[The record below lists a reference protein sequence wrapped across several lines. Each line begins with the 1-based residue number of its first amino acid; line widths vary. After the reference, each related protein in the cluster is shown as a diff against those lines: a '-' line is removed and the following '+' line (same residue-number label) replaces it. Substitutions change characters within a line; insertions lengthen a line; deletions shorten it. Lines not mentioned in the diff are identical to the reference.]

1 MHLTL
6 ELLLPLAAILAG
18 TRIAAV
24 LSQRF
29 GLPAVFG
36 ELCFGFIVGPAVFN
50 WIQPSETLQFIA
62 DIGVIILMFMAGLET
77 DMNSIRQ
84 VGKAS
89 FLAASGGVL
98 LPLVGGYGLGL
109 AFGMPSA
116 HALFLGAILTATSVS
131 VSAQTLREMGKLRTK
146 VGATIISA
154 AIIDDVLG
162 VIVFAAVMSLNS
174 GGNMLLTIGRMA
186 IFLPASWFIGNWL
199 LPKIVKLERYLK
211 HPEAT
216 LAAIVALLLV
226 YAWAAEALGSVATIT
241 GAYILGAVV
250 NRHVGHRHVVHTG
263 TATLGY
269 GFFIPVFFVNIG
281 LQAHLGGLTSA
292 PIMTISLIVFAI
304 LSKVIG
310 SGIGARFGGLNIH
323 SALNVG
329 VGMVSRGE
337 VALVI
342 AGAGLAGGLV
352 DSKAFSIMI
361 VVTLATTL
369 ITPPL
374 LRLVNNPAALQPHGD
389 SLSLAP
395 AVEPWQDYVLD
406 KQV

>member
-18 TRIAAV
+18 TRVAAV

-36 ELCFGFIVGPAVFN
+36 ELCFGFLVGPAVFN
-50 WIQPSETLQFIA
+50 WIHPSDTLSFIA
-62 DIGVIILMFMAGLET
+62 DLGVIILMFMAGLET
-77 DMNSIRQ
+77 DMNSIRK

-89 FLAASGGVL
+89 FMAAAGGVI
-98 LPLVGGYGLGL
+98 LPLLGGYALGI
-109 AFGMPSA
+109 AFGMPA
-116 HALFLGAILTATSVS
+116 HHALFLGAVLTATSVS
-131 VSAQTLREMGKLRTK
+131 VSAQTLRELGKLRTTE
-146 VGATIISA
+146 GATTISA

-162 VIVFAAVMSLNS
+162 VVVFAAVMSLNS
-174 GGNMLLTIGRMA
+174 GGNLLLTIGRMA
-186 IFLPASWFIGNWL
+186 VFLPAAWFAGNWL
-199 LPKIVKLERYLK
+199 MPRIVRLERHLK

-250 NRHVGHRHVVHTG
+250 NRHVGHRHPVHSG

-281 LQAHLGGLTSA
+281 LQAHLEGLTAA
-292 PIMTISLIVFAI
+292 PLMTVSLVIFAI
-304 LSKVIG
+304 LSKIVG
-310 SGIGARFGGLNIH
+310 SGVGARAGGLSNS
-323 SALNVG
+323 SALQVG
-329 VGMVSRGE
+329 VSMVSRGE

-342 AGAGLAGGLV
+342 AGAGLAGGLL
-352 DSKAFSIMI
+352 DSTAFSTLI

-369 ITPPL
+369 VTPPL
-374 LRLVNNPAALQPHGD
+374 LRLVSNPPAAQRISEP
-389 SLSLAP
+389 LSLAP
-395 AVEPWQDYVLD
+395 AVEPWQDYILD